1 LLQFSFTAGGVSHR
15 RRIECLQAGMEERIK
30 EIDGLRAIA
39 ILLVIAWHYVG
50 VPSGP
55 RSLLWNVF
63 YLGHFGVD
71 LFFVLSGFL
80 IGSILIN
87 ARRADN
93 YFRSFYGRR
102 ALRIWPL
109 YYLMVAAAFVGMA
122 VRPNSAL
129 FSGSLPDWTYLLS
142 VQNFAMAHY
151 QSYGSFWLGGTW
163 SLAIEEQFYL
173 IFPLIVRFVAPRYL
187 PRILLGVIVLCPIAR
202 LADSFTSDEYG
213 YYVLPFFRADVLSIG
228 ALIAWWRIYGRGST
242 PDRVATI
249 CLIGST
255 LLLPLVIFTGTETFH
270 AAAWQHTLAAI
281 FFGSLLFKVL
291 GYRGSNSL
299 AWLRGRAAAFFAR
312 TSYCAYLTHHWIAY
326 LVFGALGVVRTIDT
340 FAGCALTAV
349 SFIATFAL
357 SAASYRW
364 MERHLIRFGHRR
376 FSYDKAPVD
385 ADAGA
390 RPAAA

>member
-1 LLQFSFTAGGVSHR
+1 
-15 RRIECLQAGMEERIK
+15 MEERIK

-39 ILLVIAWHYVG
+39 ILLVIAWHYIG

-55 RSLLWNVF
+55 GSRLWNVF

-93 YFRSFYGRR
+93 YFKSFYGRR

-109 YYLMVAAAFVGMA
+109 YYLMCAAAFIGAV
-122 VRPNSAL
+122 VRPHSAL
-129 FSGSLPDWTYLLS
+129 FNGSLPDWTYLLS

-187 PRILLGVIVLCPIAR
+187 PWILIAVIVLCPIAR

-228 ALIAWWRIYGRGST
+228 ALIAWWRIYGRSPA
-242 PDRVATI
+242 PDRFATI
-249 CLIGST
+249 VLASSA
-255 LLLPLVIFTGTETFH
+255 LLLPLIIFAGTETFH
-270 AAAWQHTLAAI
+270 AAAWQHTLAEI
-281 FFGSLLFKVL
+281 FFGSLLFKIL
-291 GYRGSNSL
+291 NYRGSSSL
-299 AWLRGRAAAFFAR
+299 AWLRGRGAAFFAR
-312 TSYCAYLTHHWIAY
+312 TSYCAYLTHHWVAY
-326 LVFGALGVVRTIDT
+326 LVFGALGAVRTIGT
-340 FAGCALTAV
+340 FNGCVLTLV

-364 MERHLIRFGHRR
+364 MERYLIRFGHRR
-376 FSYDKAPVD
+376 FGYDKAPVETD
-385 ADAGA
+385 ARA
-390 RPAAA
+390 RTLAA